1 MRAFMIGLSHLVRR
15 NRWVVI
21 AAWIALV
28 AFSVP
33 FSQKDNEHLS
43 AGLSG
48 IEGTQSQTVQNA
60 LDAGDFGAAG
70 DPQAG
75 IVLEPAAGATAA
87 PQQLQ
92 AAVRRVQDAVR
103 TTAQTA
109 ISSRSLQQAQQ
120 QAQLGRPFI
129 MAVQIDTSQ
138 AASVSIVQDL
148 IDALDAGSAKDG
160 VTTYVVGQSSLQAEQ
175 IDESNGSADLASLV
189 SIPVILILLLATLG
203 ALVAALL
210 PLVFGFSAVVVTGM
224 VIYFLSQSLTISIYA
239 TSLSAMIGL
248 AVAVDYSLFILM
260 RYREELRRGR
270 DREGALA
277 TAMSTSTIAVMFS
290 GTTVVISLLGLFL
303 VPNATVRS
311 MALGAVIVVAVA
323 LLGAATLLP
332 ALITVLRGRVE
343 HAGPAGRAL
352 AHAEDAVH
360 HHQPGTPTFWE
371 RQTAR
376 VTKRPWVTVLTTLAL
391 LLLVAYPFARISL
404 NENSVLQLPS
414 DNQAR
419 VGTEKAAQIAGPG
432 ATGPA
437 VVMLSF
443 DSGTLADASNR
454 QALGEIADTL
464 RGDRAVASVSD
475 AVPST
480 DQRKAFYNVVLTS
493 NPESDEA
500 KDAVKRIRPQLDGS
514 QAAQIAAIDVGGQ
527 TATEV
532 DFRNSISSSMW
543 KIVLFIL
550 VASFVVLLALLRSI
564 VLPLVGV
571 AMNVLCVGAAY
582 GVLVAIFQWG
592 WLPGLGLQDFGFVNS
607 VILPLLLAV
616 VFGLSMDYQVFLL
629 TRVRERVG
637 AGESTADAARQGTA
651 IAGHTIAAAATIMIG
666 VFVVFVIFGVPT
678 IQAAGLGAA
687 VAVAFSAMLVQLA
700 FMPSLM
706 ILLGER
712 TWWLPGWLDRMLPR
726 IELE

>member
-1 MRAFMIGLSHLVRR
+1 MIALSHLVRR

-21 AAWIALV
+21 ALWVVLV
-28 AFSVP
+28 AISVP

-48 IEGTQSQTVQNA
+48 IGGTQSQTVQNA

-75 IVLEPAAGATAA
+75 IVLDGSAARAT
-87 PQQLQ
+87 PQQYA
-92 AAVRRVQDAVR
+92 AAVARVQDAAR
-103 TTAQTA
+103 STAQATLT
-109 ISSRSLQQAQQ
+109 SRSLQQAQQ
-120 QAQLGRPFI
+120 QAQLGRPFV
-129 MAVQIDTSQ
+129 MGVQVDTSQ
-138 AASVSIVQDL
+138 SQAVPVVQDL
-148 IDALDAGSAKDG
+148 IDALDAGTAKDG
-160 VTTYVVGQSSLQAEQ
+160 VTSYVVGQSSLQAEQ

-203 ALVAALL
+203 ALVAAVL
-210 PLVFGFSAVVVTGM
+210 PLIFGFSAVVVTGM
-224 VIYFLSQSLTISIYA
+224 IIYFLSQSLTISIYA

-248 AVAVDYSLFILM
+248 AVAVDYSLFVLM
-260 RYREELRRGR
+260 RYREELGRGR

-277 TAMSTSTIAVMFS
+277 EAMSTSTVAVMFS
-290 GTTVVISLLGLFL
+290 GTTVVVSLLGLML

-332 ALITVLRGRVE
+332 ALITVLGRSVE
-343 HAGPAGRAL
+343 RNRFRRAARAADAGPS
-352 AHAEDAVH
+352 
-360 HHQPGTPTFWE
+360 FWQ

-376 VTKRPWVTVLTTLAL
+376 ATARPWLTVGGVLVL
-391 LLLVAYPFARISL
+391 LLLVAYPFLKISL
-404 NENSVLQLPS
+404 NENSVLQLPA

-419 VGTEKAAQIAGPG
+419 VGTEKAQQIAGPG
-432 ATGPA
+432 STGPS
-437 VVMLSF
+437 VVLLAF
-443 DSGTLADASNR
+443 DRGTLADASNQ
-454 QALGEIADTL
+454 QALGAVADTL
-464 RGDRAVASVSD
+464 NSDRAVASVSD

-480 DQRKAFYNVVLTS
+480 DQTQAFYNVVLTTD
-493 NPESDEA
+493 PESDA
-500 KDAVKRIRPQLDGS
+500 SKSAVKRIRTQLAGT
-514 QAAQIAAIDVGGQ
+514 QAASVAAIAVGGQ

-532 DFRNSISSSMW
+532 DFRDSISSSMW

-564 VLPLVGV
+564 VLPIVGV

-592 WLPGLGLQDFGFVNS
+592 WLPALGLTNFGFVNS

-637 AGESTADAARQGTA
+637 AGESTADAARSGTA
-651 IAGHTIAAAATIMIG
+651 IAAHTIAAAATIMVA
-666 VFVVFVIFGVPT
+666 VFVVFTIFGVPT

-687 VAVAFSAMLVQLA
+687 VAVTASALLVQLA

-706 ILLGER
+706 VLLGER
-712 TWWLPGWLDRMLPR
+712 TWWLPRWLDRILPR